1 MASSSCWAP
10 PHGIASRA
18 SPTCGW
24 TRATAAETGVRVG
37 CRGDGMDGRDRAPP
51 SEAAPP
57 GGDDEVGE
65 RVGQR
70 GRGAR
75 PEEAAARGGP
85 KAILAEALGGGE
97 DLLVVGPEK
106 EDEQRLREAA

>member
-10 PHGIASRA
+10 PHGG
-18 SPTCGW
+18 SPP
-24 TRATAAETGVRVG
+24 APLPPVVG
-37 CRGDGMDGRDRAPP
+37 RGLQRPRQGRGLGAGGDGMDGRDRAPP
-51 SEAAPP
+51 SEAGPP

-97 DLLVVGPEK
+97 DLLVVGPEQ
-106 EDEQRLREAA
+106 EDEQRLR